1 MDRRFLRVPWTARRS
16 NQSVLKEINSECSL
30 EGLNLSGILFTY
42 LFLFALGLGCCASFS
57 LIAASGGCSLVVVLG
72 IPIVMASLVA
82 HHGLQQLRGWAQQLR
97 LLGFRAQAQ

>member
-1 MDRRFLRVPWTARRS
+1 MDTRRS

-42 LFLFALGLGCCASFS
+42 LFLFALGLWCCASFS

-72 IPIVMASLVA
+72 ILILMALVA
-82 HHGLQQLRGWAQQLR
+82 EHGLQQFWGVGSVVVAPGL
-97 LLGFRAQAQ
+97 

>member
-72 IPIVMASLVA
+72 IPIVMASVVA
-82 HHGLQQLRGWAQQLR
+82 HHGLQLLRGMGSAVEAPGL
-97 LLGFRAQAQ
+97 